1 MTRTERRKRRRVRQ
15 ARAVFALVVSV
26 LLVVLVL
33 VLATPSAAEAEADY
47 IAPEI
52 TAPATPEPVIQEPE
66 AEADPAEYLAKTIY
80 GEARGCSTTEQAAV
94 VWCVLNRVDDE
105 SGLWPDDIVAVV
117 TQPSQ
122 FHGYDPDHPVLPELL
137 ALAEDVLARWEI
149 EDSCVGDV
157 GRVLPRE
164 YTYFSGDGRHNYFR
178 TEWDG
183 GTTWDW
189 GLESPY
195 GDLGT

>member
-15 ARAVFALVVSV
+15 VRAVFALVVSA

-33 VLATPSAAEAEADY
+33 ALATPSAAEAEADY

-189 GLESPY
+189 GPESPY

>member
-1 MTRTERRKRRRVRQ
+1 MTRTERQRRRRRNTWL
-15 ARAVFALVVSV
+15 ARGAVTVAGAVALVA
-26 LLVVLVL
+26 LVL
-33 VLATPSAAEAEADY
+33 VLSTPSAAEADGEY
-47 IAPEI
+47 IPPEI

-122 FHGYDPDHPVLPELL
+122 FHGYDPDHPVVPEFL

-149 EDSCVGDV
+149 EDTCVGDV
-157 GRVLPRE
+157 GRVLPQE

-178 TEWDG
+178 TEYTG
-183 GTTWDW
+183 GETWGW
-189 GLESPY
+189 TAESPY
-195 GDLGT
+195 EG

>member
-1 MTRTERRKRRRVRQ
+1 MLRLAGPGDFASLCAIWRAGFGDGEEYVRLFWQ
-15 ARAVFALVVSV
+15 NWRESCRPYLWQD
-26 LLVVLVL
+26 
-33 VLATPSAAEAEADY
+33 EAG
-47 IAPEI
+47 
-52 TAPATPEPVIQEPE
+52 
-66 AEADPAEYLAKTIY
+66 PAEYLAKTIY

-137 ALAEDVLARWEI
+137 ALAEDVLSRWEI

-195 GDLGT
+195 GDLGA

>member
-1 MTRTERRKRRRVRQ
+1 MIRSECRRRRRGAPVLRSSVPLLMAALATVTMALAPSAQTARTEG
-15 ARAVFALVVSV
+15 AGCETPVSAGAMPIV
-26 LLVVLVL
+26 PMVEF
-33 VLATPSAAEAEADY
+33 TRETE
-47 IAPEI
+47 
-52 TAPATPEPVIQEPE
+52 
-66 AEADPAEYLAKTIY
+66 DPAEYLAKTIY

-105 SGLWPDDIVAVV
+105 SGLWPDDIVGVV
-117 TQPSQ
+117 TQPRQ
-122 FHGYDPDHPVLPELL
+122 FHGYDPGNPVLPELL
-137 ALAEDVLARWEI
+137 AVAKDVLARWEM

-157 GRVLPRE
+157 GRVLPKE

-195 GDLGT
+195 LGG

>member
-15 ARAVFALVVSV
+15 VRAVFALVVSV

-33 VLATPSAAEAEADY
+33 VLATPSAAEADADY

-122 FHGYDPDHPVLPELL
+122 FHGYDPDHPILPELL

-157 GRVLPRE
+157 GRVLPQE

-178 TEWDG
+178 TEYTG
-183 GTTWDW
+183 GETWGW
-189 GLESPY
+189 TAESPY
-195 GDLGT
+195 GDVG

>member
-33 VLATPSAAEAEADY
+33 ALATPSAAEDEADY

-105 SGLWPDDIVAVV
+105 SGLWPDDIVAVI

-122 FHGYDPDHPVLPELL
+122 FHGYNPDHPVLPELL

-164 YTYFSGDGRHNYFR
+164 YTYFSGDGRHNYFS

>member
-1 MTRTERRKRRRVRQ
+1 MNRLQERRLALGLTQPQVSARLKEVE
-15 ARAVFALVVSV
+15 ARADAGVVSRYENGV
-26 LLVVLVL
+26 CLP
-33 VLATPSAAEAEADY
+33 TP
-47 IAPEI
+47 
-52 TAPATPEPVIQEPE
+52 
-66 AEADPAEYLAKTIY
+66 
-80 GEARGCSTTEQAAV
+80 EQAAV
-94 VWCVLNRVDDE
+94 VWCALNRVDDE

-122 FHGYDPDHPVLPELL
+122 FHGYDPDHPVVPEFL

-149 EDSCVGDV
+149 EDTCVGDV
-157 GRVLPRE
+157 GRVLPQE

-195 GDLGT
+195 GE

>member
-1 MTRTERRKRRRVRQ
+1 MTRTERQRRRRRNAWL
-15 ARAVFALVVSV
+15 ARGAVTVAGAVALVA
-26 LLVVLVL
+26 LVL
-33 VLATPSAAEAEADY
+33 VLSPPSAAEADGEYIPPEATV
-47 IAPEI
+47 PVVPI
-52 TAPATPEPVIQEPE
+52 TQETPEPKE
-66 AEADPAEYLAKTIY
+66 DPAEYLAKTIY

-122 FHGYDPDHPVLPELL
+122 FHGYDPDHPVVPEFL

-149 EDSCVGDV
+149 EDTCVGDV
-157 GRVLPRE
+157 GRVLPQE

-178 TEWDG
+178 TEYTG
-183 GTTWDW
+183 GET
-189 GLESPY
+189 
-195 GDLGT
+195 

>member
-15 ARAVFALVVSV
+15 VRAVFALVVSV

-33 VLATPSAAEAEADY
+33 ALATPSAAEAEADY

-122 FHGYDPDHPVLPELL
+122 FHGYDPDHPVVPEFL

-149 EDSCVGDV
+149 EDTCVGNV
-157 GRVLPRE
+157 GRVLPQE

-178 TEWDG
+178 TEYTG
-183 GTTWDW
+183 GETWGW
-189 GLESPY
+189 TAESPY
-195 GDLGT
+195 GE

>member
-1 MTRTERRKRRRVRQ
+1 MTRTERQRRRRRNAWL
-15 ARAVFALVVSV
+15 ARGAVTAAGAVALVA
-26 LLVVLVL
+26 LVL
-33 VLATPSAAEAEADY
+33 VLSTPSAADADGEYIPPEATVPVVP
-47 IAPEI
+47 ITPE
-52 TAPATPEPVIQEPE
+52 TPEPEE
-66 AEADPAEYLAKTIY
+66 DPAEYLAKTIY

-122 FHGYDPDHPVLPELL
+122 FHGYDPDHPVVPEFL

-149 EDSCVGDV
+149 EDTCVGDV
-157 GRVLPRE
+157 GRVLPQE

-178 TEWDG
+178 TEYTG
-183 GTTWDW
+183 GETWGW
-189 GLESPY
+189 TAESPY
-195 GDLGT
+195 GDVG